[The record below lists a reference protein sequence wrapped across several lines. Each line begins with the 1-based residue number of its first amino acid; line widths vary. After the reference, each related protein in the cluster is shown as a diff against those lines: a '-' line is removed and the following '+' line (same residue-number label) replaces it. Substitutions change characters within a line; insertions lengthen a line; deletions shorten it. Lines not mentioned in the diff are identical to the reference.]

1 MAGQDT
7 LTVGGRTYPFIPFGG
22 PTGTLVKI
30 NDTAA
35 PLLAHLADNFPGEFS
50 RAVRHVGWR
59 LRQEMVAAAYRGDVA
74 NHGWPPLTDLQ
85 KQRLLDRA
93 KAEDRGGQMR
103 KGLTPWHFG
112 HIARAVAYKWE
123 PAAMRVRVGWL
134 SHSAARL
141 AVQVQAGF
149 ETPVTPKMKKF
160 FWAAGA
166 KPPAGASIT
175 SKPRPLVYP
184 LFLASRA
191 WIEQTITERIFEILA
206 RSQEAARRAA

>member
-1 MAGQDT
+1 MAVQDA
-7 LTVGGRTYPFIPFGG
+7 LTIGGRTYPFIPSGG

-59 LRQEMVAAAYRGDVA
+59 LRQAMVESAYHGSVVG
-74 NHGWPPLTDLQ
+74 HGWPPITDLQ
-85 KQRLLDRA
+85 KQRVLDRA
-93 KAEDRGGQMR
+93 RAEDAGGRMR

-123 PAAMRVRVGWL
+123 SDAMRVRVGWL
-134 SHSAARL
+134 SRSSARL
-141 AVQVQAGF
+141 AAQVQAGF
-149 ETPVTPKMKKF
+149 DTPVTPKMRKF
-160 FWAAGA
+160 FWAAGV
-166 KPPAGASIT
+166 KPPAGNTIS
-175 SKPRPLVYP
+175 SPPRPLVYP

-191 WIEQTITERIFEILA
+191 WIEQTITDRVFEILA
-206 RSQEAARRAA
+206 NAHSGARRAA